1 MANRI
6 QYTIGFD
13 TDVSQAKKQ
22 IDSLVSQLQKISKI
36 SLQTAI
42 DDSSLKSASKAAQ
55 ELQKHLQTALD
66 VNTGKLNLNAFN
78 NSLRSANTNVSQLGA
93 ALLEA
98 GDGGKAAFM
107 SLANSIANAE
117 VPMRRMNA
125 TLKQWGTTLKNTAKW
140 EISSTIVHG
149 VEGALSSAV
158 GYVKSLNS
166 SLNDIRIVTGYSAD
180 DMTRFA
186 QQANK
191 AAKELSTTTKAY
203 ADASLIYFQQGDAA
217 ETVAKKAAITTKAAN
232 TAFSASA
239 EEMSEMLTAVWNS
252 YQVGEEELE
261 KYVDIMAALGAATAT
276 STEEIATA
284 MQKVA
289 ATANTVGV
297 SMQQMASIIATV
309 SSVTREAPESIGTSF
324 KTILARIGD
333 LKLGKTLED
342 GATLG
347 LVSGQLQQIGIDI
360 LDANGNLREMGD
372 VLDSLMSKWDG
383 LTEAQ
388 KAAVAQAVAG
398 KRQYTQLMALMEN
411 QDLYKKSMGIAAN
424 SSGELSKQASIFE
437 ESWRGAAN
445 RIQASLEKLY
455 SQLVDDKAMV
465 KMLDITEKFV
475 TTISGIIDGFGGLG
489 GVITSVGGL
498 LTQYFSADIA
508 SGMIKG
514 VSHIKQVFTDIR
526 SQQTAFIDNQASF
539 RQQVS
544 ELIQDNELLTEG
556 DQNQFNAIL
565 RISEAKTKL
574 LQSTKT
580 LTDEQKIAVE
590 GVIAAYQKQTAAIA
604 QVQQQ
609 TDKLKES
616 TQQQKADL
624 TKGLIA
630 DEVRATNKNYARKK
644 NVDRKK
650 LWDKAQYSIVG
661 DALNLDLDKQFS
673 VVDLSGVTKQIQT
686 VDDALKQAD
695 LDSEKLKKSLTFDL
709 VIDQA
714 EKLTSSLSATGAALK
729 QLEKI
734 GYLENG
740 QLNLFAF
747 GTATPENVAAN
758 LQAVYNEYLSIVDK
772 LGEKPKINLDITPTM
787 SPDELEKIWKQL
799 DWALNNVQER
809 VNPKVMAIKAALLN
823 IVPKELASDFDDLFK
838 KWEALGSAGFNAGDR
853 IKQAWDD
860 SGETMQNEI
869 DKLISRSQAKVES
882 FVKLGGALTS
892 LVSSISQ
899 IINITNTLKDPDV
912 SGWAKFGAVVNLVYT
927 AISGAASV
935 MEIVSLAQ
943 AAYNTLIKIG
953 TKNYTEY
960 AASIGLANAELV
972 IQNKQMAASA
982 LFRSGLGT
990 VAKGVLGV
998 VSKVSL
1004 IVAAVAAI
1012 AAAGYALYKYS
1023 TREQEWAK
1031 ATKERTEAINKE
1043 VEKNKQ
1049 NSKTLT
1055 SNMSQLSAIMNDT
1068 SLTYDE
1074 QINKI
1079 NEICAMYGVQ
1089 AAAVDGLGN
1098 AYIQLKNKMQQ
1109 VSQAEAQKNLDV
1121 AQKNVNEASENTN
1134 IHTTNL
1140 SGLAG
1145 GMDSLVVDALSVAL
1159 PSAAQKLATINWA
1172 DYGSMSQFAKQYTAT
1187 SDPFFEAL
1195 KSPTAY
1201 YQYLAAL
1208 TGIEN
1213 VSQIKSQED
1222 MISAWKEQG
1231 LGKSSAFVNA
1241 NNSNTAAASLLDK
1254 GLWQEYGVAYDG
1266 NYQGIRDA
1274 GKLTKSRYNTAEG
1287 EFYTDDDFQSAL
1299 ERFGFYFDER
1309 NASLNALPGK
1319 ADYGGLYTF
1328 LNGLSKFA
1336 AFAADADSYSA
1347 QIKEAL
1353 ELIDADDLARNI
1365 QTAANMQGQ
1374 LNLYNNRGFAV
1385 KSMTSSIASQQEV
1398 SDLLDNI
1405 TEGID
1410 SQYIE
1415 GVRQNTLETL
1425 QTYSGYKDA
1434 ANYLSAQYSLAND
1447 VVKNYIDSNSDVIIS
1462 PEDAEALRQKV
1473 IDVLP
1478 KDIDLNTLIR
1488 IHPTDIQIDYKDG
1501 QFSANFLGNKEYLQQ
1516 YGIYSGA
1523 KTNQQSLITNKELL
1537 TKDTFDAT
1545 DRATIDS
1552 LVKSGALGS
1561 NVTTDSFMKLSA
1573 ATRAALIEQMVNSFD
1588 AQADE
1593 MIPEL
1598 ISTLNKQQGKLQNK
1612 YDRAAAVFESTY
1624 GATFQQKLN
1633 EQTSIDAQ
1641 RQKIT
1646 KALEEYNS
1654 SGVSNQSN
1662 YDWSSLFDELGL
1674 TDKYTEEEK
1683 KGSLGKENIES
1694 EKGKLDS
1701 QWQSI
1706 QTIISTLKS
1715 YDQALIQIAGDID
1728 NLTNEQ
1734 ANGQQKKWAAEV
1746 ENATKRATRATEAL
1760 GKRGEL
1766 TAEEL
1771 ANLSEVYKNI
1781 KDVYNSSDAQ
1791 WNEFVYENARK
1802 AYDELYQHAEG
1813 DVNWQAEILQK
1824 KLQLQANYWEAT
1836 AAMRDKAYNDQLAQY
1851 EKDLAIHKDA
1861 SSAMQSGLASGQLT
1875 STQQQILQRG
1885 GYGNWQYGNSQAAMQ
1900 ARLSSYGAGLLN
1912 ESMAQIDINNLKRG
1926 IGAGG
1931 ITKIFSQIAGKS
1943 GALDS
1948 SEYRDTLQ
1956 NLTKSFTDAMSEG
1969 DATLEAFFQQLKD
1982 MGAGLD
1988 TATTNALKEISS
2000 KHQGEEMSVGEW
2012 LALYTDAL
2020 GEIDKS
2026 NSDIWANFEDS
2037 ATTAISNILKAE
2049 TDAAA
2054 EVFSI
2059 WEKTYK
2065 AMQDARTGLASGQSI
2080 AQSML
2085 GDTEG
2090 QAALVQQYLLT
2101 HPDASQVAIN
2111 SFLHSTNPKQLSNF
2125 LNVDQLSMSD
2135 YGATRGIAGAVITEE
2150 DIEKGRARAGAEA
2163 GDIVTSLEEYTQLT
2177 GARLDETVDL
2187 VKQSFDKDTKARE
2200 SYTQWLEQSGKNL
2213 KDFTDNTIA
2222 EYVRQREGLDTTQI
2236 QNTYSAER
2244 AAASVYVS
2252 NQQAEDITNRFDQI
2266 KTTFDT
2272 VYEQQSQISSDWQKI
2287 YEASLRP
2294 SEGSISELLGDEA
2307 AAIATRLGYSKAS
2320 DLDAISSDYA
2330 KAQINSATLLI
2341 NKASLAFDSSVE
2353 GLKSEYGENTVNSVL
2368 GQTLSD
2374 TTDEV
2379 HSNAASVEQQAESIN
2394 SGRTAIETYTSAL
2407 GVSESEL
2414 RSYTQELIDNGKMT
2428 EEDSEQQIKMAAAL
2442 MRQNKGF
2449 ITVQKSMDDYM
2460 KTLSK
2465 ATKGSNGYEAA
2476 LKDIRD
2482 AYGDVFNLSK
2492 EGMQRLSSDL
2502 LESAENAE
2510 LLKRAAQGDNEAFD
2524 ELQAIVA
2531 KDLVENIEVNVDD
2544 SELNSLMDEIANY
2557 DFGDIQIGTA
2567 LDDAPF
2573 YDQLNSMILYSQEA
2587 ANAMTEALSSMGV
2600 DAQIQEHKV
2609 WIPAIHDETVTRG
2622 TVPIIGP
2629 NGVIGYEGVEATVAQ
2644 QSQGHWETWYTLQG
2658 AKYNGRGVSNGG
2670 ARHPSSGKGGGG
2682 GGGGGGKKAK
2692 KLDKKD
2698 PEDEKERYHEVNKT
2712 LERLSNQYDEI
2723 DKKKARIY
2731 GKSYIDYIQQEIK
2744 LTEKQCDTYQRYI
2757 DEAKEYLA
2765 LDAERVASL
2774 GATFDDLGNI
2784 SNYDEVMDNIIGKYN
2799 EFIDKYNAMS
2809 ASKQEAAEEEK
2820 AEWDKW
2826 YEEKKK
2832 WIENYEGTIAT
2843 IYEQQNNLLEAQNKI
2858 SEKMLEGIQYKVE
2871 VHIDM
2876 TDAEKSFLD
2885 YLNDTY
2891 DELLEKQGQ
2900 VMNNLVEETELAVS
2914 NLSALG
2920 KEKEE
2925 LDAAFKSGKLN
2936 QADYVEGLQDL
2947 NDQIIDNL
2955 GNIQDLSK
2963 QIQELY
2969 GNALD
2974 KASDAFDKQTDKVKN
2989 ASDAMASYISILG
3002 LLGKG
3007 PDFKELTKFYEAQYE
3022 YNVQSLEMQK
3032 QYLDILRNEEQ
3043 YYLDRL
3049 NSAQGLTETERQQ
3062 YEALEQ
3068 TIADVNASILSNTE
3082 AALQQIA
3089 DAFNNEIEIIFKDLE
3104 ERVAGVGNSMQDLAD
3119 AYSYYQEQQE
3129 RYVTSAR
3136 ELYEVNKL
3144 NRQIEKTMSETS
3156 SKVYK
3161 NLLAALQERINKQS
3175 ELNELTEY
3183 DIEMNQLQ
3191 YELLLRKIALEE
3203 AQNAKSTVRL
3213 TRDSNG
3219 NYVYQYTADQDELSK
3234 KQQEY
3239 EDVLQKINDL
3249 SVERVR
3255 DLESR
3260 LLEIYQTTLSKIKEV
3275 AQDQTLTE
3283 QEKYDKIQTLM
3294 NQFKEQTNYIQEQYQ
3309 IASDNLITSN
3319 LAISKHYGEQLVE
3332 HSENAKNGLNQTIAA
3347 MIENTEQLQA
3357 SFEEAC
3363 SNKIPAA
3370 MDAMQAKIDA
3380 VKSAV
3385 QLNYDSMSGSVENY
3399 NKVTKDAQDQTS
3411 KTADTLSKELL
3422 PTLHNTTNAWDVY
3435 TNKLKTVI
3443 STYETMYQAIL
3454 KIIQAQTTMSNASA
3468 PSTVSPSIHGS
3479 GSFTA
3484 PGVTPGTGSGSSG
3497 GGGGGGSGGSGG
3509 GGYYGVGNIAN
3520 MTQYTTITYK
3530 TLVTA
3535 GESQGKAMGGSPIG
3549 PKKMV
3554 VGTTGT
3560 FNANPSTGYAKGGWK
3575 ISDSTKVSIQGNVI
3589 TALAPGFVTVTV
3601 CYWDRRGNSHGAAS
3615 SSNSINKNLLSR
3627 FATGG
3632 LADFTGPAWV
3642 DGSKS
3647 KPELVLNSKD
3657 TENVLTAVKSVRA
3670 LDSTTLG
3677 ILNKYVSNAS
3687 LAMSVGLGNISAG
3700 SVYGGSDT
3708 LQQNVHI
3715 TAEFPNATNSAE
3727 IQDAFDNIINRATQY
3742 ITTKR

>member
-6 QYTIGFD
+6 QYTIGFNA
-13 TDVSQAKKQ
+13 DVSQAKKQ
-22 IDSLVSQLQKISKI
+22 MDALVSQLQRISKI

-42 DDSSLKSASKAAQ
+42 DDSSIRSASQAAQ
-55 ELQKHLQTALD
+55 ELQKHLQSAFD
-66 VNTGKLNLNAFN
+66 VNTGKLNLNAFS
-78 NSLRSANTNVSQLGA
+78 NSLKSANTSVSQLGA

-98 GDGGKAAFM
+98 GDGGKNAFM
-107 SLANSIANAE
+107 SLATSIANAE
-117 VPMRRMNA
+117 VPMRRMNN
-125 TLKQWGTTLKNTAKW
+125 TLKQWATTLKNTAKW

-149 VEGALSSAV
+149 IEGALSGAV

-203 ADASLIYFQQGDAA
+203 TDASLIYFQQGDAA

-297 SMQQMASIIATV
+297 SMQQMSSIIATV

-342 GATLG
+342 GTTLG
-347 LVSGQLQQIGIDI
+347 LVSGQLQQIGINV
-360 LDANGNLREMGD
+360 LDATGNLRGMGE
-372 VLDSLMSKWDG
+372 VLDSLMMKWDD

-411 QDLYKKSMGIAAN
+411 QDLYKKSLGIAAN
-424 SSGELSKQASIFE
+424 SEGELSKQANIFE
-437 ESWRGAAN
+437 ESWRGASN
-445 RIQASLEKLY
+445 RVQASLEKLY

-465 KMLDITEKFV
+465 KMLDVAEKFV
-475 TTISGIIDGFGGLG
+475 TTLGGIIDGFGGLG
-489 GVITSVGGL
+489 GVITSVGSL
-498 LTQYFSADIA
+498 LTRYFSADIA

-514 VSHIKQVFTDIR
+514 VSNIKQVFTDIR
-526 SQQTAFIDNQASF
+526 SQQTAFIDNQAAF
-539 RQQVS
+539 RQQIS

-580 LTDEQKIAVE
+580 LTDEQRTAVE
-590 GVIAAYQKQTAAIA
+590 GVIAAYQNQTAAIA

-609 TDKLKES
+609 TDSLRKS
-616 TQQQKADL
+616 TQQQKEDL
-624 TKGLIA
+624 TRGLIA
-630 DEVRATNKNYARKK
+630 DEVRATNRNYARKK

-650 LWDKAQYSIVG
+650 LWDKAQQSIVG
-661 DALNLDLDKQFS
+661 DALNLDLDNQYSITDSKG
-673 VVDLSGVTKQIQT
+673 VVQQIRT
-686 VDDALKQAD
+686 IDDALKQAD
-695 LDSEKLKKSLTFDL
+695 LDSEKLKKSLTFDR

-714 EKLTSSLSATGAALK
+714 EKLTSSLSATGTALR

-740 QLNLFAF
+740 QLNLFAP
-747 GTATPENVAAN
+747 GTATPESVAAD
-758 LQAVYNEYLSIVDK
+758 LQVVYNEYLSIIDK
-772 LGEKPKINLDITPTM
+772 LGEKPKIQLDITPTM
-787 SPDELEKIWKQL
+787 SKDKLEEAWQQL
-799 DWALNNVQER
+799 NWALNNIEGR
-809 VNPKVMAIKAALLN
+809 INPKVAAIQTALLN
-823 IVPKELASDFDDLFK
+823 IVPDELRSDFENLFRQ
-838 KWEALGSAGFNAGDR
+838 WEALGSAGSNAGER
-853 IKQAWDD
+853 IKEAWDTA
-860 SGETMQNEI
+860 GETMQTEM

-892 LVSSISQ
+892 LVSSINQ
-899 IINITNTLKDPDV
+899 IINIANTLKDPDV
-912 SGWAKFGAVVNLVYT
+912 SGWEKFGAVINLIYST
-927 AISGAASV
+927 ISGLSSL
-935 MEIVSLAQ
+935 MEIMRLSQ
-943 AAYNTLIKIG
+943 AAYNALIKIG

-960 AASIGLANAELV
+960 AASIGLANTQLAAN
-972 IQNKQMAASA
+972 NKQMATSA

-998 VSKVSL
+998 VSKISL
-1004 IVAAVAAI
+1004 IVAAIAAV
-1012 AAAGYALYKYS
+1012 AAAGYALYKYA
-1023 TREQEWAK
+1023 TREQEWAN
-1031 ATKERTEAINKE
+1031 AAKERTEAINKE

-1049 NSKTLT
+1049 NSKTLA
-1055 SNMSQLSAIMNDT
+1055 SNMSQLSATMNDT
-1068 SLTYDE
+1068 SLAYDE

-1079 NEICAMYGVQ
+1079 NEICSMYGIQ
-1089 AAAVDGLGN
+1089 ASAVDGLGD
-1098 AYIQLKNKMQQ
+1098 AYAQLQAKMRQ
-1109 VSQAEAQKNLDV
+1109 VSQVEAKTNLEQ
-1121 AQKNVNEASENTN
+1121 AQKNVVASQNSSKIQVEN
-1134 IHTTNL
+1134 
-1140 SGLAG
+1140 LAG
-1145 GMDSLVVDALSVAL
+1145 QSDETGFDSTQIIRGSL
-1159 PSAAQKLATINWA
+1159 PSIYSNIDWS
-1172 DYGSMSQFAKQYTAT
+1172 DYEAVAKIVKQYGTKGNQALQDSIT
-1187 SDPFFEAL
+1187 SPEQ
-1195 KSPTAY
+1195 Y
-1201 YQYLAAL
+1201 YQYLAELAFLDSPQLVTNQAAL
-1208 TGIEN
+1208 A
-1213 VSQIKSQED
+1213 K
-1222 MISAWKEQG
+1222 AWQAE
-1231 LGKSSAFVNA
+1231 GKGNNNAFYKMNI
-1241 NNSNTAAASLLDK
+1241 SNTAAASLLNPD
-1254 GLWQEYGVAYDG
+1254 LWTQYGVKYNG
-1266 NYQGIRDA
+1266 NYQGIRDSRMLNA
-1274 GKLTKSRYNTAEG
+1274 FSYTTKEGQFYSSNEFQDILNRYG
-1287 EFYTDDDFQSAL
+1287 L
-1299 ERFGFYFDER
+1299 YFDKA
-1309 NASLNALPGK
+1309 NASINSLPGDT
-1319 ADYGGLYTF
+1319 ADYGGLMHLLSSMPQFTQF
-1328 LNGLSKFA
+1328 LSDTTSFSSQLNA
-1336 AFAADADSYSA
+1336 ALKDINADAIARNLQTAADAQA
-1347 QIKEAL
+1347 
-1353 ELIDADDLARNI
+1353 
-1365 QTAANMQGQ
+1365 Q
-1374 LNLYNNRGFAV
+1374 LNLYANQNFAT
-1385 KSMTSSIASQQEV
+1385 KSMTSSIASTQEV
-1398 SDLLDNI
+1398 NDLLKDITSNI
-1405 TEGID
+1405 DEQYREGARE
-1410 SQYIE
+1410 SA
-1415 GVRQNTLETL
+1415 LEIL
-1425 QTYSGYKDA
+1425 KTYKGYQDA
-1434 ANYLSAQYSLAND
+1434 ANYVSSEYSLAD
-1447 VVKNYIDSNSDVIIS
+1447 DITKNYINNTPNMVIT
-1462 PEDAEALRQKV
+1462 PEEAEELREKV
-1473 IDVLP
+1473 IAVLP

-1488 IHPTDIQIDYKDG
+1488 IHPTDVQIDYKDG
-1501 QFSANFLGNKEYLQQ
+1501 QFSAEFLGNQAYLKR
-1516 YGIYSGA
+1516 YNTFSIA
-1523 KTNQQSLITNKELL
+1523 KTNKSSLADNTELL
-1537 TKDTFDAT
+1537 TKDTFDIS
-1545 DRATIDS
+1545 DRATIES
-1552 LVKSGALGS
+1552 LVASGALGKDMTAD
-1561 NVTTDSFMKLSA
+1561 NFMKLSA
-1573 ATRAALIEQMVNSFD
+1573 ATRTALIEQLANSFD
-1588 AQADE
+1588 TQADA
-1593 MIPEL
+1593 MIPQLLTILNYHQKEL
-1598 ISTLNKQQGKLQNK
+1598 QAKFDTEASDFAEKNK
-1612 YDRAAAVFESTY
+1612 T
-1624 GATFQQKLN
+1624 TFSEELDK
-1633 EQTSIDAQ
+1633 QTKIDIQ
-1641 RQKIT
+1641 RQQIT
-1646 KALEEYNS
+1646 KAFEDYNS
-1654 SGVSNQSN
+1654 GSVSDQSN
-1662 YDWSSLFDELGL
+1662 YAWSSLFDELGL
-1674 TDKYTEEEK
+1674 KGYTEEDQQ
-1683 KGSLGKENIES
+1683 GA
-1694 EKGKLDS
+1694 KGKRILDSYKSSLDS

-1706 QTIISTLKS
+1706 EDNIHTLKT
-1715 YDQALIQIAGDID
+1715 YDQAIIQTVSDIN

-1734 ANGQQKKWAAEV
+1734 ANTQYKAWANNM

-1771 ANLSEVYKNI
+1771 ANLSEVFGNI
-1781 KDVYNSSDAQ
+1781 QDIYNSSDSQ
-1791 WNEFVYENARK
+1791 WNDFIYEKATK
-1802 AYDELYQHAEG
+1802 AYDKMYELANG
-1813 DVNWQAEILQK
+1813 DVNWQAEILQE

-1851 EKDLAIHKDA
+1851 EKDLAIQKDA
-1861 SSAMQSGLASGQLT
+1861 SSAMQSGLVSGQLT
-1875 STQQQILQRG
+1875 SAQQQMLQRG

-1900 ARLSSYGAGLLN
+1900 ARLSTYGAGLLN

-1926 IGAGG
+1926 VNANS
-1931 ITKIFSQIAGKS
+1931 ITKIFSQIVGESGTLKS
-1943 GALDS
+1943 PEYKNAL
-1948 SEYRDTLQ
+1948 EK
-1956 NLTKSFTDAMSEG
+1956 LTKSFTNAMSEG
-1969 DATLEAFFQQLKD
+1969 DATLTAFFQQLED

-1988 TATTNALKEISS
+1988 TATTNTLKEISE
-2000 KHQGEEMSVGEW
+2000 KHQGEEMSVSEW
-2012 LALYTDAL
+2012 LALYTEAL
-2020 GEIDKS
+2020 DEIDKS
-2026 NSDIWANFEDS
+2026 NADIWANFEDS
-2037 ATTAISNILKAE
+2037 AAAAISSILKAE

-2101 HPDASQVAIN
+2101 HPDASQAEIN
-2111 SFLHSTNPKQLSNF
+2111 TMLHSTNPKQVSPY
-2125 LNVDQLSMSD
+2125 LNVGQLSMSQ

-2150 DIEKGRARAGAEA
+2150 DIKKGRARAGAEV
-2163 GDIVTSLEEYTQLT
+2163 GDIVESLSDYTKLT
-2177 GARLDETVDL
+2177 EARLDDKIDL
-2187 VKQSFDKDTKARE
+2187 VKQAFEEDTEARE
-2200 SYTQWLEQSGKNL
+2200 SYTKWLKDSNKNL
-2213 KDFTDNTIA
+2213 KDFTDSTIA
-2222 EYVRQREGLDTTQI
+2222 EYVRQQEGLDATKI
-2236 QNTYSAER
+2236 QDTYSAER

-2252 NQQAEDITNRFDQI
+2252 NQEAEDITNRFDQI
-2266 KTTFDT
+2266 KTSFDT
-2272 VYEQQSQISSDWQKI
+2272 VYEQQSQVQSDWQKV

-2294 SEGSISELLGDEA
+2294 DQGSISENLGDEA
-2307 AAIATRLGYSKAS
+2307 AAIATRLGYKKAS

-2330 KAQINSATLLI
+2330 RAQINDATLLI
-2341 NKASLAFDSSVE
+2341 NEASLAFDSDVA
-2353 GLKSEYGENTVNSVL
+2353 GLKDEYGEYAVDSVL

-2374 TTDEV
+2374 TTKEV
-2379 HSNAASVEQQAESIN
+2379 HSNTASVEQQAEAVN
-2394 SGRTAIETYTSAL
+2394 SGKTAIETYTSAL

-2414 RSYTQELIDNGKMT
+2414 RSYTQELIDSGKMS
-2428 EEDSEQQIKMAAAL
+2428 EKDAEQQIKMAAAL

-2449 ITVQKSMDDYM
+2449 ITVQKSMSDYM

-2492 EGMQRLSSDL
+2492 SGMQRLSSDL

-2510 LLKRAAQGDNEAFD
+2510 LLKKAAQGDNEAFD
-2524 ELQAIVA
+2524 ELQAIIA
-2531 KDLVENIEVNVDD
+2531 KDLVQNIEVNVDD

-2573 YDQLNSMILYSQEA
+2573 YDQLNSMVLYSQDA
-2587 ANAMTEALSSMGV
+2587 ANAMTDALSSMGV
-2600 DAQIQEHKV
+2600 DAEIKEHRV
-2609 WIPAIHDETVTRG
+2609 WVPAQSDITRFSG
-2622 TVPIIGP
+2622 LAPIIGP
-2629 NGVIGYEGVEATVAQ
+2629 NGIQGFEGVESMVTQ

-2670 ARHPSSGKGGGG
+2670 ARSPSSGKGGG

-2723 DKKKARIY
+2723 DKKKSRIY
-2731 GKSYIDYIQQEIK
+2731 GKSYIDYIQEEIK

-2757 DEAKEYLA
+2757 DEAKEYLS

-2774 GATFDDLGNI
+2774 GATFDELGNI
-2784 SNYDEVMDNIIGKYN
+2784 SNYDEVMDNIINKYN

-2809 ASKQEAAEEEK
+2809 ASKQEAAEDEK

-2832 WIENYEGTIAT
+2832 WIENYEDTVAT
-2843 IYEQQNNLLEAQNKI
+2843 IYDQQNNLLEAQNKI
-2858 SEKMLEGIQYKVE
+2858 SEKMLEGIQYKIE

-2876 TDAEKSFLD
+2876 TDAEKDFLD

-2914 NLSALG
+2914 NLDALG
-2920 KEKEE
+2920 KAKEE
-2925 LDAAFKSGKLN
+2925 LDAAFESGKLN

-2947 NDQIIDNL
+2947 NDQILDNL
-2955 GNIQDLSK
+2955 SNIQDLSK
-2963 QIQELY
+2963 QIEELY
-2969 GNALD
+2969 GNTLD
-2974 KASDAFDKQTDKVKN
+2974 QASDAFDKQTEKVKN
-2989 ASDAMASYISILG
+2989 ASDAMSSYISILG

-3007 PDFKELTKFYEAQYE
+3007 PNFKELTKFYEAQYE

-3032 QYLDILRNEEQ
+3032 EYLDILRNEEQ

-3068 TIADVNASILSNTE
+3068 TIAEVNADILSNTE
-3082 AALQQIA
+3082 AALKQIA
-3089 DAFNNEIEIIFKDLE
+3089 EAFNNEIESIFEDLE

-3183 DIEMNQLQ
+3183 DIKMNQLQ
-3191 YELLLRKIALEE
+3191 YELLLKKIALEE

-3219 NYVYQYTADQDELSK
+3219 NYVYQYTADQEELSK

-3249 SVERVR
+3249 AVNRVR
-3255 DLESR
+3255 DLESQ
-3260 LLEIYQTTLSKIKEV
+3260 LLEIYQTTLSKIKEI

-3332 HSENAKNGLNQTIAA
+3332 HSENAKNGLNQTIAT

-3357 SFEEAC
+3357 SFEEVC

-3385 QLNYDSMSGSVENY
+3385 ELNYNTMSDSIKNY
-3399 NKVTKDAQDQTS
+3399 NEVTKDAQDQTG

-3422 PTLHNTTNAWDVY
+3422 PTLHSATNAWDVY
-3435 TNKLKTVI
+3435 TDKLKTVI
-3443 STYETMYQAIL
+3443 NTYESMYQAIL
-3454 KIIQAQTTMSNASA
+3454 KIIQAQATMSSASA
-3468 PSTVSPSIHGS
+3468 PSTVSPSVSGS

-3484 PGVTPGTGSGSSG
+3484 PGVAPGTGSGSSG
-3497 GGGGGGSGGSGG
+3497 GGGGGSGGSGG
-3509 GGYYGVGNIAN
+3509 GGGGYYGIGNTVNTI
-3520 MTQYTTITYK
+3520 QHTTITYK

-3535 GESQGKAMGGSPIG
+3535 GEAQGKAMGGSPIG
-3549 PKKMV
+3549 PRKMI

-3560 FNANPSTGYAKGGWK
+3560 FNANPNAGFAKGGWK
-3575 ISDSTKVSIQGNVI
+3575 ISDPTKVSISGTVI
-3589 TALAPGFVTVTV
+3589 TALAPGSVIITV
-3601 CYWDRRGNSHGAAS
+3601 CYWDRRNTLVKGNQTTGGGGINRLERYAA
-3615 SSNSINKNLLSR
+3615 
-3627 FATGG
+3627 GG
-3632 LADFTGPAWV
+3632 LADFTGPAWL

-3657 TENVLTAVKSVRA
+3657 TENLLTAVKGVRA

-3677 ILNKYVSNAS
+3677 ILNKYISNAS

-3715 TAEFPNATNSAE
+3715 VAEFPNATNSAE

>member
-6 QYTIGFD
+6 QYTIGFNA
-13 TDVSQAKKQ
+13 DVSQAKKQ
-22 IDSLVSQLQKISKI
+22 MDALVSQLQRISKI

-42 DDSSLKSASKAAQ
+42 DDSSIRSASQAAQ
-55 ELQKHLQTALD
+55 ELQKHLQSAFD
-66 VNTGKLNLNAFN
+66 VNTGKLNLNAFS
-78 NSLRSANTNVSQLGA
+78 NSLKSANTSVSQLGA

-98 GDGGKAAFM
+98 GDGGKNAFM
-107 SLANSIANAE
+107 SLATSIANAE
-117 VPMRRMNA
+117 VPMRRMNN
-125 TLKQWGTTLKNTAKW
+125 TLKQWATTLKNTAKW

-149 VEGALSSAV
+149 IEGALSGAV
-158 GYVKSLNS
+158 GYVRSLNS

-203 ADASLIYFQQGDAA
+203 TDASLIYFQQGDAA

-297 SMQQMASIIATV
+297 SMQQMSSIIATV

-342 GATLG
+342 GTTLG
-347 LVSGQLQQIGIDI
+347 LVSGQLQQIGINV
-360 LDANGNLREMGD
+360 LDATGNLRGMGE
-372 VLDSLMSKWDG
+372 VLDSLMMKWDD

-411 QDLYKKSMGIAAN
+411 QDLYKKSLGIAAN
-424 SSGELSKQASIFE
+424 SEGELSKQANIFE
-437 ESWRGAAN
+437 ESWRGASN
-445 RIQASLEKLY
+445 RVQASLEKLY

-465 KMLDITEKFV
+465 KMLDVAEKFV
-475 TTISGIIDGFGGLG
+475 TTLGGIVDGFGGLG
-489 GVITSVGGL
+489 GIITSVGSL
-498 LTQYFSADIA
+498 LTRYFSADIA

-514 VSHIKQVFTDIR
+514 VSNIKQVFADIR
-526 SQQTAFIDNQASF
+526 SQQTAFIDNQAAF

-544 ELIQDNELLTEG
+544 ELIQDNELLTDG

-580 LTDEQKIAVE
+580 LTDEQRTAVE
-590 GVIAAYQKQTAAIA
+590 GVIAAYQNQTAAIA

-609 TDKLKES
+609 TDSLRKS
-616 TQQQKADL
+616 TQQQKEDL
-624 TKGLIA
+624 TRGLIA
-630 DEVRATNKNYARKK
+630 DEVRATNRNYARKK

-650 LWDKAQYSIVG
+650 LWDKAQQSIVG
-661 DALNLDLDKQFS
+661 DALNLDLDNQYS
-673 VVDLSGVTKQIQT
+673 VTNSKGVVQQIRT
-686 VDDALKQAD
+686 IDDALKQAD
-695 LDSEKLKKSLTFDL
+695 LDSEKLKKSLTFDR

-714 EKLTSSLSATGAALK
+714 EKLTSSLSATGTALR

-740 QLNLFAF
+740 QLNLFAP
-747 GTATPENVAAN
+747 GTATPESVAAD
-758 LQAVYNEYLSIVDK
+758 LQAVYNEYLSIIDK
-772 LGEKPKINLDITPTM
+772 LGEKPKIQLDITPTM
-787 SPDELEKIWKQL
+787 SKDKLEEAWQQL
-799 DWALNNVQER
+799 DWALNNIEGR
-809 VNPKVMAIKAALLN
+809 INPKVAAIQAALLN
-823 IVPKELASDFDDLFK
+823 IVPDELRSDFENLFRQ
-838 KWEALGSAGFNAGDR
+838 WEALGSAGFNAGER
-853 IKQAWDD
+853 IKEAWNTA
-860 SGETMQNEI
+860 GETMQTEM

-892 LVSSISQ
+892 LVSSINQ
-899 IINITNTLKDPDV
+899 IINIANTLNDPDV
-912 SGWAKFGAVVNLVYT
+912 SGWEKFGAVINLIYST
-927 AISGAASV
+927 ISGLSSL
-935 MEIVSLAQ
+935 MEIMKLSQ
-943 AAYNTLIKIG
+943 AAYNALIKIG

-960 AASIGLANAELV
+960 AASIGLANTQLEAN
-972 IQNKQMAASA
+972 IKQMATST

-998 VSKVSL
+998 VSKISL
-1004 IVAAVAAI
+1004 IIAAVAAI
-1012 AAAGYALYKYS
+1012 AAAGYALYKYA

-1049 NSKTLT
+1049 NSKTLA

-1068 SLTYDE
+1068 SLSYDE
-1074 QINKI
+1074 QIAKI
-1079 NEICAMYGVQ
+1079 NEICAMYGIQ
-1089 AAAVDGLGN
+1089 ASAVDGLGN
-1098 AYIQLKNKMQQ
+1098 AYVQLKNKMQQ
-1109 VSQAEAQKNLDV
+1109 VSQAEAQKNLDT
-1121 AQKNVNEASENTN
+1121 AQENVNKASENTG

-1159 PSAAQKLATINWA
+1159 PSAGKKLATINWA
-1172 DYGSMSQFAKQYTAT
+1172 DYGTMSQFAKQYTAT

-1213 VSQIKSQED
+1213 ASQITNQED
-1222 MISAWKEQG
+1222 MIRAWKEQG
-1231 LGKSSAFVNA
+1231 LGKGSAFVNA
-1241 NNSNTAAASLLDK
+1241 NNSNTAAASLLDRN
-1254 GLWQEYGVAYDG
+1254 LWNSYGKYDG
-1266 NYQGIRDA
+1266 NYQGIRDS
-1274 GKLTKSRYNTAEG
+1274 GKLNASSYNTLEG
-1287 EFYTDDDFQSAL
+1287 KFYTDEHFQSAL

-1319 ADYGGLYTF
+1319 ANYGGLYSF
-1328 LNGLSKFA
+1328 LNGLSEFA

-1374 LNLYNNRGFAV
+1374 LNLYNNQGFAV
-1385 KSMTSSIASQQEV
+1385 KSMTSSIASKQEV
-1398 SDLLDNI
+1398 SDLLDEI

-1415 GVRQNTLETL
+1415 EVRQNTLETL

-1434 ANYLSAQYSLAND
+1434 ATYLSTQYSLADD
-1447 VVKNYIDSNSDVIIS
+1447 VVKSYIDNNPNIIVS
-1462 PEDAEALRQKV
+1462 PEDVEELRQKV
-1473 IDVLP
+1473 IDALS

-1488 IHPTDIQIDYKDG
+1488 IHPTDIQIVYKDG
-1501 QFSANFLGNKEYLQQ
+1501 QFSAEFLGSEEYLQQ
-1516 YGIYSGA
+1516 YNTYSTA
-1523 KTNQQSLITNKELL
+1523 KTNKQSLIDNKELL
-1537 TKDTFDAT
+1537 TKDTLDIS
-1545 DRATIDS
+1545 DKATIDS

-1561 NVTTDSFMKLSA
+1561 NATTDNFMKLSA
-1573 ATRAALIEQMVNSFD
+1573 ATRSALIEQLVNSFD

-1593 MIPEL
+1593 MIPDL
-1598 ISTLNKQQGKLQNK
+1598 IAALEDQ
-1612 YDRAAAVFESTY
+1612 YDNLSEQYATEAGTFQSTY
-1624 GATFQQKLN
+1624 GTTFKNKLN
-1633 EQTSIDAQ
+1633 EQTLINTQ

-1646 KALEEYNS
+1646 QALEEYNN
-1654 SGVSNQSN
+1654 SGVSNQSDYN
-1662 YDWSSLFDELGL
+1662 WSSLFDELGL
-1674 TDKYTEEEK
+1674 EDYTEEQK
-1683 KGSLGKENIES
+1683 KGAAGKEIIES

-1706 QTIISTLKS
+1706 QTIIGTLKS
-1715 YDQALIQIAGDID
+1715 YDQAIIQILGDID

-1734 ANGQQKKWAAEV
+1734 ANEKQKKWAENM

-1766 TAEEL
+1766 TVEEL
-1771 ANLSEVYKNI
+1771 ANLSEVYGDI
-1781 KDVYNSSDAQ
+1781 KEVYNSSDSQ
-1791 WNEFVYENARK
+1791 WNDFIYENATK
-1802 AYDELYQHAEG
+1802 AYDEMYQLARG
-1813 DVNWQAEILQK
+1813 DVNYQAEILQE

-1851 EKDLAIHKDA
+1851 EKDLAIQKDA

-1875 STQQQILQRG
+1875 SSQQQMLQRG

-1900 ARLSSYGAGLLN
+1900 ARLSTYGAGLLN

-1926 IGAGG
+1926 IGADG
-1931 ITKIFSQIAGKS
+1931 ITKVFGQIINSYGQDYGKV
-1943 GALDS
+1943 AH
-1948 SEYRDTLQ
+1948 
-1956 NLTKSFTDAMSEG
+1956 NLTKDFMDAMSKG
-1969 DATLEAFFQQLKD
+1969 DTTLEAFFQQLED

-1988 TATTNALKEISS
+1988 TATTNTLKEISE
-2000 KHQGEEMSVGEW
+2000 KHHGEKMSVSEW
-2012 LALYTDAL
+2012 LALYTEAL
-2020 GEIDKS
+2020 DEIDKS
-2026 NSDIWANFEDS
+2026 NADIWANFEDS
-2037 ATTAISNILKAE
+2037 AAAAISSILKAE

-2090 QAALVQQYLLT
+2090 QTALVQQYLLT

-2111 SFLHSTNPKQLSNF
+2111 SFLHSTNPNQLSNF
-2125 LNVDQLSMSD
+2125 LNVGQLSMSQ

-2150 DIEKGRARAGAEA
+2150 DIAKGRARAGAEA
-2163 GDIVTSLEEYTQLT
+2163 GDIVQSFDEYTQLT
-2177 GARLDETVDL
+2177 EARLDETLDV
-2187 VKQSFDKDTKARE
+2187 VKKSLEEDTKARD
-2200 SYTQWLEQSGKNL
+2200 SYTEWLKDSNKNL
-2213 KDFTDNTIA
+2213 EDFTDSTIA
-2222 EYVRQREGLDTTQI
+2222 EYVRQQEGLDATKI
-2236 QNTYSAER
+2236 QDTYSAER

-2252 NQQAEDITNRFDQI
+2252 NQQAEDITSRFDQI
-2266 KTTFDT
+2266 KTSFDT
-2272 VYEQQSQISSDWQKI
+2272 VYEQQSSIQSDWQKV

-2294 SEGSISELLGDEA
+2294 DQGSISENLGDEA
-2307 AAIATRLGYSKAS
+2307 AAIATRLGYKKAS

-2330 KAQINSATLLI
+2330 RAQINDATLLI
-2341 NKASLAFDSSVE
+2341 HEASLAFDSDVA
-2353 GLKSEYGENTVNSVL
+2353 GLKDEYGEYDVNSVL

-2374 TTDEV
+2374 TTKEV
-2379 HSNAASVEQQAESIN
+2379 HSNTASVEQQAEAVN
-2394 SGRTAIETYTSAL
+2394 SGKTAIETYTSAL

-2414 RSYTQELIDNGKMT
+2414 RSYTQELIDSGKMS
-2428 EEDSEQQIKMAAAL
+2428 EKDAEQQIKMAAAL

-2449 ITVQKSMDDYM
+2449 ITVQKSMSDYM

-2465 ATKGSNGYEAA
+2465 ATKGSNGYEVA

-2492 EGMQRLSSDL
+2492 SGMQRLSSDL

-2531 KDLVENIEVNVDD
+2531 KDLVQNISVNVDD
-2544 SELNSLMDEIANY
+2544 AELNSLMDEIANY

-2573 YDQLNSMILYSQEA
+2573 YDQLNSMVLYSQDA
-2587 ANAMTEALSSMGV
+2587 ANAMTDALSSMGV
-2600 DAQIQEHKV
+2600 DAEIKEHKV
-2609 WIPAIHDETVTRG
+2609 WVPAVHDEVISRG
-2622 TVPIIGP
+2622 RTPIIGP
-2629 NGVIGYEGVEATVAQ
+2629 NGVLGYENVEGVVTQ

-2670 ARHPSSGKGGGG
+2670 ARSPSSGKGGG

-2723 DKKKARIY
+2723 DKKKSRIY
-2731 GKSYIDYIQQEIK
+2731 GKSYIDYIQEEIK

-2757 DEAKEYLA
+2757 DEAKEYLS

-2774 GATFDDLGNI
+2774 GATFDELGNI
-2784 SNYDEVMDNIIGKYN
+2784 SNYDEVMDNIINKYN

-2809 ASKQEAAEEEK
+2809 ASKQEAAEDEK

-2832 WIENYEGTIAT
+2832 WIENYEDTVAT
-2843 IYEQQNNLLEAQNKI
+2843 IYDQQNNLLEAQNKI
-2858 SEKMLEGIQYKVE
+2858 SEKMLEGIQYKIE

-2876 TDAEKSFLD
+2876 TDAEKDFLD

-2914 NLSALG
+2914 NLNALG
-2920 KEKEE
+2920 KAKEE
-2925 LDAAFKSGKLN
+2925 LDAAFESGKLN

-2947 NDQIIDNL
+2947 NDQILDNL
-2955 GNIQDLSK
+2955 SNIQDLSK
-2963 QIQELY
+2963 QIEELY
-2969 GNALD
+2969 GNALGQ
-2974 KASDAFDKQTDKVKN
+2974 ASDAFDKQTDKVKN
-2989 ASDAMASYISILG
+2989 ASDAMSSYISILG

-3007 PDFKELTKFYEAQYE
+3007 PNFKELTKFYEAQYE

-3062 YEALEQ
+3062 YEILEQ
-3068 TIADVNASILSNTE
+3068 TIAEVNADILSNTE
-3082 AALQQIA
+3082 AALKQIA
-3089 DAFNNEIEIIFKDLE
+3089 EAFNNEIESIFEDLE

-3219 NYVYQYTADQDELSK
+3219 NYVYQYTADQEELSK

-3249 SVERVR
+3249 AVNRVR
-3255 DLESR
+3255 DLESQ
-3260 LLEIYQTTLSKIKEV
+3260 LLEIYQTTLSKIKEI

-3357 SFEEAC
+3357 SFEEVC

-3385 QLNYDSMSGSVENY
+3385 ELNYNTMSDSIKNY
-3399 NKVTKDAQDQTS
+3399 NEVTKDAQDQTG

-3422 PTLHNTTNAWDVY
+3422 PTLHSVTNAWDVY
-3435 TNKLKTVI
+3435 TDKLKTVI
-3443 STYETMYQAIL
+3443 NTYESMYQAIL
-3454 KIIQAQTTMSNASA
+3454 KIIQAQATMSSASA
-3468 PSTVSPSIHGS
+3468 PSTVSPSVSGS

-3484 PGVTPGTGSGSSG
+3484 SGVAPGTGSGSSG
-3497 GGGGGGSGGSGG
+3497 GGGGGSGGSGG
-3509 GGYYGVGNIAN
+3509 GGGGYYGIGNTIN
-3520 MTQYTTITYK
+3520 TIQHTTITYK

-3535 GESQGKAMGGSPIG
+3535 GNAQGKEMGGSPIG
-3549 PKKMV
+3549 PRKMV

-3560 FNANPSTGYAKGGWK
+3560 FNANPNAGFAKGGWK
-3575 ISDSTKVSIQGNVI
+3575 ISDPTKVSISGTVI
-3589 TALAPGFVTVTV
+3589 TALAPGHVIITV
-3601 CYWDRRGNSHGAAS
+3601 CYWDRRNTLGNQTTGGGG
-3615 SSNSINKNLLSR
+3615 INRLER
-3627 FATGG
+3627 YATGG
-3632 LADFTGPAWV
+3632 LADFTGPAWL

-3657 TENVLTAVKSVRA
+3657 TENLLTAVKGVRA

-3677 ILNKYVSNAS
+3677 ILNKYISNAS

-3715 TAEFPNATNSAE
+3715 VAEFPNATNSAE

>member
-78 NSLRSANTNVSQLGA
+78 NSLRSANTNVNQLGA

-203 ADASLIYFQQGDAA
+203 ADASLIYFQQGDTA

-445 RIQASLEKLY
+445 RVQASLEKLY
-455 SQLVDDKAMV
+455 SQLVNDKAMT
-465 KMLDITEKFV
+465 KMLDIAEKFV
-475 TTISGIIDGFGGLG
+475 TTLGGIIDGFGGLG
-489 GVITSVGGL
+489 GVITSVGSL
-498 LTQYFSADIA
+498 LTRYFSADIA

-514 VSHIKQVFTDIR
+514 VSNIKQVFTDIR
-526 SQQTAFIDNQASF
+526 SQQTAFIDNQAAF

-580 LTDEQKIAVE
+580 LTDEQRTAVE
-590 GVIAAYQKQTAAIA
+590 GVIAAYQKQTATIA

-609 TDKLKES
+609 TDSLRKS
-616 TQQQKADL
+616 TQQQKEDL

-630 DEVRATNKNYARKK
+630 DEVRATNKNYNRKK
-644 NVDRKK
+644 NADRKK
-650 LWDKAQYSIVG
+650 LWDKAQYSIVT
-661 DALNLDLDKQFS
+661 DALNLDLDKKFS
-673 VVDLSGVTKQIQT
+673 ATDSKGAVQQIQT
-686 VDDALKQAD
+686 VNDALKQAD
-695 LDSEKLKKSLTFDL
+695 LDAQKLKKSLTFDL

-714 EKLTSSLSATGAALK
+714 EKLTSSLAATGTALK

-740 QLNLFAF
+740 QLNLFTF
-747 GTATPENVAAN
+747 GTATPESVAAN

-772 LGEKPKINLDITPTM
+772 LGEKPKITLDIAPTM
-787 SPDELEKIWKQL
+787 SKDELEQVWQQL
-799 DWALNNVQER
+799 NWALNNIEGQI
-809 VNPKVMAIKAALLN
+809 NPKVTAIKAALLN
-823 IVPKELASDFDDLFK
+823 IVPKELASDFENLFRQ
-838 KWEALGSAGFNAGDR
+838 WEALGSAGFNAGER
-853 IKQAWDD
+853 IKEAWDTA
-860 SGETMQNEI
+860 GETMQTEM

-892 LVSSISQ
+892 LVSSINQ
-899 IINITNTLKDPDV
+899 IINIANTLKDPDV
-912 SGWAKFGAVVNLVYT
+912 SGWEKFGAVINLIYST
-927 AISGAASV
+927 ISGLSSL
-935 MEIVSLAQ
+935 MEIMRLSQ
-943 AAYNTLIKIG
+943 AAYNALIKIG

-960 AASIGLANAELV
+960 AASIGLANTQLAAN
-972 IQNKQMAASA
+972 NKQMAASA

-1004 IVAAVAAI
+1004 IVAAVAAV
-1012 AAAGYALYKYS
+1012 AAAGYALYRYA

-1049 NSKTLT
+1049 NSKTLA

-1068 SLTYDE
+1068 SLSYDE
-1074 QINKI
+1074 QIAKI
-1079 NEICAMYGVQ
+1079 NEICAMYGIQ
-1089 AAAVDGLGN
+1089 ASAVDGLGN
-1098 AYIQLKNKMQQ
+1098 AYVQLKNKMQQ
-1109 VSQAEAQKNLDV
+1109 VSQAEAQKNLNT
-1121 AQKNVNEASENTN
+1121 AQENVNKASENTG

-1145 GMDSLVVDALSVAL
+1145 GMDSLVVDALSIAL
-1159 PSAAQKLATINWA
+1159 PSAGKKLATIDWA
-1172 DYGSMSQFAKQYTAT
+1172 DYSTMSQFAKQYTAT

-1213 VSQIKSQED
+1213 ASQITNQED
-1222 MISAWKEQG
+1222 MIRAWKEQG
-1231 LGKSSAFVNA
+1231 LGKGSAFVNA
-1241 NNSNTAAASLLDK
+1241 NNSNTAAASLLDRN
-1254 GLWQEYGVAYDG
+1254 LWNSYGKYDG
-1266 NYQGIRDA
+1266 NYQGIRDS
-1274 GKLTKSRYNTAEG
+1274 GKLNTSSYNTLEG
-1287 EFYTDDDFQSAL
+1287 KFYTDERFQSAL

-1319 ADYGGLYTF
+1319 ADYGGLYSF
-1328 LNGLSKFA
+1328 LNGLSEFA

-1374 LNLYNNRGFAV
+1374 LNLYNNQGFAV
-1385 KSMTSSIASQQEV
+1385 KSMTSSIASKQEV
-1398 SDLLDNI
+1398 SDLLDE
-1405 TEGID
+1405 TTKDID

-1415 GVRQNTLETL
+1415 EVRQNTLETL

-1434 ANYLSAQYSLAND
+1434 ASYLSTQYSLAND
-1447 VVKNYIDSNSDVIIS
+1447 VVKNYIDNNPDIIVS
-1462 PEDAEALRQKV
+1462 PEDAEELRQKV
-1473 IDVLP
+1473 IDALP

-1488 IHPTDIQIDYKDG
+1488 IHPTDIQIEYKNG
-1501 QFSANFLGNKEYLQQ
+1501 QFGAKFLGSEEYLQQ
-1516 YGIYSGA
+1516 YNTYSTA
-1523 KTNQQSLITNKELL
+1523 KTNKQSLIDNKELL
-1537 TKDTFDAT
+1537 TKDTLDIS
-1545 DRATIDS
+1545 DKATIDS

-1561 NVTTDSFMKLSA
+1561 NATTDSFMKLSA
-1573 ATRAALIEQMVNSFD
+1573 ATRSALIEQLVNSFD

-1593 MIPEL
+1593 MIPDL
-1598 ISTLNKQQGKLQNK
+1598 IAALEDQ
-1612 YDRAAAVFESTY
+1612 YDNLSEQYATETGTFQSTY
-1624 GATFQQKLN
+1624 GTTFKNKLN
-1633 EQTSIDAQ
+1633 EQTLINTQ

-1646 KALEEYNS
+1646 QALEEYNN
-1654 SGVSNQSN
+1654 SGVSDQSN
-1662 YDWSSLFDELGL
+1662 YNWSSLFDELGL
-1674 TDKYTEEEK
+1674 EDYTEEQK
-1683 KGSLGKENIES
+1683 KGAAGKEIIES

-1706 QTIISTLKS
+1706 QTIIGTLKS
-1715 YDQALIQIAGDID
+1715 YDQAIIQILGDID

-1734 ANGQQKKWAAEV
+1734 ANEKQKKWAESM

-1766 TAEEL
+1766 TVEEL
-1771 ANLSEVYKNI
+1771 ANLSEVYGDI
-1781 KDVYNSSDAQ
+1781 KEIYNSSDSQ
-1791 WNEFVYENARK
+1791 WNDFIYENATK
-1802 AYDELYQHAEG
+1802 AYDEMYQLARG
-1813 DVNWQAEILQK
+1813 DVNQQAEILQE

-1851 EKDLAIHKDA
+1851 EKDLAIQKDA

-1875 STQQQILQRG
+1875 SAQQQMLQRG

-1900 ARLSSYGAGLLN
+1900 ARLSTYGAGLLN

-1931 ITKIFSQIAGKS
+1931 ITKIFEQLA
-1943 GALDS
+1943 DS
-1948 SEYRDTLQ
+1948 SSGIIGKLNYKDNLDK
-1956 NLTKSFTDAMSEG
+1956 LTKSFTDAMSKG
-1969 DATLEAFFQQLKD
+1969 DTTLEAFFQQLED

-1988 TATTNALKEISS
+1988 TATTNALKEISE
-2000 KHQGEEMSVGEW
+2000 KHHGEEMSVDEW
-2012 LALYTDAL
+2012 LTLYTDAL
-2020 GEIDKS
+2020 DEIDKS

-2163 GDIVTSLEEYTQLT
+2163 GDIVKSFDEYTQLT

-2213 KDFTDNTIA
+2213 KDFTDSTIA
-2222 EYVRQREGLDTTQI
+2222 EYVRQQEGLDATKI
-2236 QNTYSAER
+2236 QDTYSAER

-2272 VYEQQSQISSDWQKI
+2272 VYEQQSQISSDWQKV

-2307 AAIATRLGYSKAS
+2307 AAIATRLGYDKAS

-2353 GLKSEYGENTVNSVL
+2353 GLKGEYGENTVNSVL

-2414 RSYTQELIDNGKMT
+2414 RSYTQELIDNSKMT

-2947 NDQIIDNL
+2947 NDEIIDNL

-2989 ASDAMASYISILG
+2989 ASDAMTSYISILG
-3002 LLGKG
+3002 LLGRG

-3104 ERVAGVGNSMQDLAD
+3104 ERIAGVGNSMQDLAD

-3219 NYVYQYTADQDELSK
+3219 NYVYQYTADQEELSK

-3249 SVERVR
+3249 AVNRVR
-3255 DLESR
+3255 DLESQ
-3260 LLEIYQTTLSKIKEV
+3260 LLEIYQTTLSKIKEI

-3385 QLNYDSMSGSVENY
+3385 QLNYDSMSGSIENY

-3509 GGYYGVGNIAN
+3509 GGYYGIGNIAN

>member
-13 TDVSQAKKQ
+13 TDISQAKKQ

-55 ELQKHLQTALD
+55 ELQKHLQSALD

-78 NSLRSANTNVSQLGA
+78 NSLRSANTNINQLGA

-149 VEGALSSAV
+149 VESALSSAV

-203 ADASLIYFQQGDAA
+203 ADASLIYFQQGDTA

-445 RIQASLEKLY
+445 RVQASLEKLY
-455 SQLVDDKAMV
+455 SQLVNDKAMT
-465 KMLDITEKFV
+465 KMLDIAEKFV
-475 TTISGIIDGFGGLG
+475 TTITGAIDSFGGLG
-489 GVITSVGGL
+489 GVIASAGGL
-498 LTQYFSADIA
+498 LARYFSADIA
-508 SGMIKG
+508 SGIIRTATNVKHM
-514 VSHIKQVFTDIR
+514 FTDIR
-526 SQQTAFIDNQASF
+526 SQQTAFIENQASF

-580 LTDEQKIAVE
+580 LTDEQRAAVE
-590 GVIAAYQKQTAAIA
+590 GVIAAYQKQIAAIA

-609 TDKLKES
+609 TDKLKQS
-616 TQQQKADL
+616 AQQQKEGL
-624 TKGLIA
+624 TNRVIA
-630 DEVRATNKNYARKK
+630 DEVRANQQNYEKQNITTRREMWK
-644 NVDRKK
+644 
-650 LWDKAQYSIVG
+650 KAQLSMVSDTWDTKFDEALILPDLKGVQQSITEIGMALQRAGV
-661 DALNLDLDKQFS
+661 DAD
-673 VVDLSGVTKQIQT
+673 G
-686 VDDALKQAD
+686 LKT
-695 LDSEKLKKSLTFDL
+695 SLTFDK
-709 VIDQA
+709 VVDQA
-714 EKLTSSLSATGAALK
+714 ESLTVALNATDTALQ
-729 QLEKI
+729 QLESI
-734 GYLENG
+734 GYLKDG
-740 QLNLFAF
+740 QLNLFTF
-747 GTATPENVAAN
+747 GSATSESVAAN

-772 LGEKPKINLDITPTM
+772 LGEQPQLKLEITPTM
-787 SPDELEKIWKQL
+787 SRAELENVWQQINQ
-799 DWALNNVQER
+799 ALTNIQGR
-809 VNPKVMAIKAALLN
+809 INPQVVAIQTALLN
-823 IVPKELASDFDDLFK
+823 MVPEELVPEFQRLFDQ
-838 KWEALGSAGFNAGDR
+838 WNRLGSAGLNASERLRQSWQDTGEAM
-853 IKQAWDD
+853 QAEMDKMI
-860 SGETMQNEI
+860 SETQTSIE
-869 DKLISRSQAKVES
+869 A
-882 FVKLGGALTS
+882 FVKFGAALST
-892 LVSSISQ
+892 LVSSINQ
-899 IINITNTLKDPDV
+899 IINLANILKDPDI
-912 SGWAKFGAVVNLVYT
+912 SGWEKFGAIIS
-927 AISGAASV
+927 AIYSTFVSFSSV
-935 MEIVSLAQ
+935 MQIVSLAQ
-943 AAYNTLIKIG
+943 AAHNHLIAVG
-953 TKNYTEY
+953 TKNWIEW
-960 AASIGLANAELV
+960 AASIGIVNAQLDLN
-972 IQNKQMAASA
+972 NKKVASIA
-982 LFRSGLGT
+982 LRSGFNT

-998 VSKVSL
+998 MGKISL
-1004 IVAAVAAI
+1004 VVAAI
-1012 AAAGYALYKYS
+1012 AAVAAAGYALYKYA

-1049 NSKTLT
+1049 NSKTLA

-1068 SLTYDE
+1068 SLAYDE
-1074 QINKI
+1074 QISKI
-1079 NEICAMYGVQ
+1079 NEICSMYGVQ
-1089 AAAVDGLGN
+1089 ASAVDGLGN
-1098 AYIQLKNKMQQ
+1098 AYIQLKDKMQQ
-1109 VSQAEAQKNLDV
+1109 VSQAQAEQNAAV
-1121 AQKNVNEASENTN
+1121 AQSLVDRARENTN
-1134 IHTTNL
+1134 IH
-1140 SGLAG
+1140 AI
-1145 GMDSLVVDALSVAL
+1145 ALSQTAGADDSRVINRL
-1159 PSAAQKLATINWA
+1159 RKVFPAAQVGNTDWL
-1172 DYGSMSQFAKQYTAT
+1172 DYTAVKNLT
-1187 SDPFFEAL
+1187 DKYNGQNYQSELPELYQAIQ
-1195 KSPTAY
+1195 SPESY
-1201 YQYLAAL
+1201 YQYLAYYGDL
-1208 TGIEN
+1208 EHPGSIT
-1213 VSQIKSQED
+1213 SKDQLIK
-1222 MISAWKEQG
+1222 AWRKQG
-1231 LGKSSAFVNA
+1231 LGRGNAFADLNY
-1241 NNSNTAAASLLDK
+1241 SNTAAASLLRSN
-1254 GLWQEYGVAYDG
+1254 LWNSYGEYDG
-1266 NYQGIRDA
+1266 NYQGIRDSH
-1274 GKLTKSRYNTAEG
+1274 KLDYASYLTNEGRLYTNRTFQENLARY
-1287 EFYTDDDFQSAL
+1287 
-1299 ERFGFYFDER
+1299 GFYFDEA
-1309 NASLNALPGK
+1309 NASLNSVIGK
-1319 ADYGGLYTF
+1319 EDYGGLWQF
-1328 LNGLSKFA
+1328 LNSLPEFA
-1336 AFAADADSYSA
+1336 QYAADAASYSA
-1347 QIKEAL
+1347 QLKQVL
-1353 ELIDADDLARNI
+1353 ETIDADDLARNM
-1365 QTAANMQGQ
+1365 QSAANTQGQ
-1374 LNLYNNRGFAV
+1374 LNLYNNQDFAV
-1385 KSMTSSIASQQEV
+1385 KSMTSSIASEQEV
-1398 SDLLDNI
+1398 RSLLDEI

-1410 SQYIE
+1410 SSYIE
-1415 GVRQNTLETL
+1415 EARQSALATL

-1434 ANYLSAQYSLAND
+1434 ANYVSAQYSLAND
-1447 VVKNYIDSNSDVIIS
+1447 VVKNYINNNPNIVIS
-1462 PEDAEALRQKV
+1462 PEDAENLRNNV
-1473 IDVLP
+1473 IKALP

-1488 IHPTDIQIDYKDG
+1488 IHPTDIQIDYQNG
-1501 QFSANFLGNKEYLQQ
+1501 QFSAGFIGSNEYLEQ

-1561 NVTTDSFMKLSA
+1561 NITTDSFMKLSA

-1598 ISTLNKQQGKLQNK
+1598 ISTLNEQQGKLQDK
-1612 YDRAAAVFESTY
+1612 YDSAAAVFESTY

-1633 EQTSIDAQ
+1633 EQTLIDAQ

-1646 KALEEYNS
+1646 QALEEYNS
-1654 SGVSNQSN
+1654 SGVSDQSN
-1662 YDWSSLFDELGL
+1662 YNWSSLFDELGL
-1674 TDKYTEEEK
+1674 KDYTEEQK
-1683 KGSLGKENIES
+1683 KGSAGKKIIES
-1694 EKGKLDS
+1694 EKSNLDA

-1734 ANGQQKKWAAEV
+1734 ANAQQKKWAAEV

-1824 KLQLQANYWEAT
+1824 KLALQANYWEAT

-1861 SSAMQSGLASGQLT
+1861 SSVMQSGLASGQLT
-1875 STQQQILQRG
+1875 STQQQMLQRG
-1885 GYGNWQYGNSQAAMQ
+1885 GYGDWQYGNSQAAMQ

-1948 SEYRDTLQ
+1948 SEYRDALQ

-1969 DATLEAFFQQLKD
+1969 DATLEAFFQQLED

-2020 GEIDKS
+2020 DEIDKS
-2026 NSDIWANFEDS
+2026 NADIWANFEDS
-2037 ATTAISNILKAE
+2037 AAAAISSILKAE

-2101 HPDASQVAIN
+2101 HPDASQAEIN
-2111 SFLHSTNPKQLSNF
+2111 TVLHSTNPKQLSGF
-2125 LNVDQLSMSD
+2125 LNVGQLSMSQ
-2135 YGATRGIAGAVITEE
+2135 YAATRGIAGAVITQE
-2150 DIEKGRARAGAEA
+2150 DIDNGWVRKGAKA
-2163 GDIVTSLEEYTQLT
+2163 GDIVESFHDYAKLT
-2177 GARLDETVDL
+2177 EARLDDTVDV
-2187 VKQSFDKDTKARE
+2187 VKKSFEKDAKARD
-2200 SYTQWLEQSGKNL
+2200 SYTEWLKKSNKSLE
-2213 KDFTDNTIA
+2213 DFTDSTIA
-2222 EYVRQREGLDTTQI
+2222 EYVRQQEGLDATKI
-2236 QNTYSAER
+2236 QDTYSAER

-2252 NQQAEDITNRFDQI
+2252 NREAEDITTRFDQI
-2266 KTTFDT
+2266 KTSFDT
-2272 VYEQQSQISSDWQKI
+2272 VYEQQSQIQSDWQKV

-2294 SEGSISELLGDEA
+2294 DEGSISENLGDEA
-2307 AAIATRLGYSKAS
+2307 AAIATRLGYKKAS

-2330 KAQINSATLLI
+2330 KAQINDATLVI
-2341 NKASLAFDSSVE
+2341 HNASLAFDENVE
-2353 GLKSEYGENTVNSVL
+2353 GLKGEYGEYAVDSVL

-2374 TTDEV
+2374 TAKEV
-2379 HSNAASVEQQAESIN
+2379 HSNTASIEQQADAVN
-2394 SGRTAIETYTSAL
+2394 SGKTAIETYTSAL

-2414 RSYTQELIDNGKMT
+2414 RSYTQELIDNGKMI
-2428 EEDSEQQIKMAAAL
+2428 EEDSDRQIRMAAAL

-2449 ITVQKSMDDYM
+2449 ITVQKSMSDYM
-2460 KTLSK
+2460 KALSK

-2492 EGMQRLSSDL
+2492 SGMQRLSSDL

-2510 LLKRAAQGDNEAFD
+2510 LLKRAAEGDNEAFD

-2531 KDLVENIEVNVDD
+2531 KDLVQNIEVNVDD
-2544 SELNSLMDEIANY
+2544 AELNSLMDEIANY

-2573 YDQLNSMILYSQEA
+2573 YDQLNSMVLYSQDA
-2587 ANAMTEALSSMGV
+2587 ANAMTDALSSMGV
-2600 DAQIQEHKV
+2600 DAEIKEHKV
-2609 WIPAIHDETVTRG
+2609 WVPAVHDEVISRG
-2622 TVPIIGP
+2622 RTPIIGP
-2629 NGVIGYEGVEATVAQ
+2629 NGVLGYENVEGVVTQ

-2670 ARHPSSGKGGGG
+2670 ARHPSSGKGGG

-3260 LLEIYQTTLSKIKEV
+3260 LLEIYQTTLSKIKEI

-3283 QEKYDKIQTLM
+3283 QEKYDKIQTLI

-3385 QLNYDSMSGSVENY
+3385 QLNYDSMSSSVENY

-3497 GGGGGGSGGSGG
+3497 GGGGGGGSGGSGG
-3509 GGYYGVGNIAN
+3509 GGYYGIGNMAN
-3520 MTQYTTITYK
+3520 TIQYTFVTYK

-3535 GESQGKAMGGSPIG
+3535 GAAQGKAMGGSPIG
-3549 PKKMV
+3549 PRKMI

-3560 FNANPSTGYAKGGWK
+3560 FNANPNAGFAKGGWK
-3575 ISDSTKVSIQGNVI
+3575 ISDSTKVSISGNVI
-3589 TALAPGFVTVTV
+3589 TALAPGAVTVTV
-3601 CYWDRRGNSHGAAS
+3601 CYWDRRSSTLGKPSTGGGGVNRLERYAS
-3615 SSNSINKNLLSR
+3615 
-3627 FATGG
+3627 GG
-3632 LADFTGPAWV
+3632 LADFTGPAWL

>member
-42 DDSSLKSASKAAQ
+42 DDSSLKSASQAAQ
-55 ELQKHLQTALD
+55 ELQKHLQSALD
-66 VNTGKLNLNAFN
+66 TNTGKLNLNAFN
-78 NSLRSANTNVSQLGA
+78 NSLKSANTSVSQLGA

-98 GDGGKAAFM
+98 GDGGKNAFM
-107 SLANSIANAE
+107 SLATSIANAE
-117 VPMRRMNA
+117 VPMRRMNN
-125 TLKQWGTTLKNTAKW
+125 TLKQWATTLKNTAKW

-158 GYVKSLNS
+158 GYVRSLNS

-203 ADASLIYFQQGDAA
+203 TDASLIYFQQGDAA

-297 SMQQMASIIATV
+297 SMQQMSSIIATV

-347 LVSGQLQQIGIDI
+347 QVSGQLSQIGINV
-360 LDANGNLREMGD
+360 LDATGNLKGMGE
-372 VLDSLMSKWDG
+372 VLDSLMLKWDG
-383 LTEAQ
+383 LTDAQ

-411 QDLYKKSMGIAAN
+411 QDLYKKSMGIAA
-424 SSGELSKQASIFE
+424 SSEGELSKQASIFE
-437 ESWRGAAN
+437 ESWKGASN
-445 RIQASLEKLY
+445 RVQASLEKLY

-465 KMLDITEKFV
+465 KILDVAEKFV
-475 TTISGIIDGFGGLG
+475 TTLSGIVDGFGGLG
-489 GVITSVGGL
+489 GIITSVGSL
-498 LTQYFSADIA
+498 LTRYFSADIA

-526 SQQTAFIDNQASF
+526 SQQTAFIDNQAAF

-580 LTDEQKIAVE
+580 LTDEQKTAVE

-616 TQQQKADL
+616 TQQQKENL

-650 LWDKAQYSIVG
+650 LWDKAQYSIVT
-661 DALNLDLDKQFS
+661 DALNLNLDKTFS
-673 VVDLSGVTKQIQT
+673 AIDSKGVVKQIQT
-686 VDDALKQAD
+686 VNDALKQAD
-695 LDSEKLKKSLTFDL
+695 LDAQKLKKSLTFDR

-714 EKLTSSLSATGAALK
+714 EKLTSSLAATGTALK

-740 QLNLFAF
+740 QLNLFAS
-747 GTATPENVAAN
+747 GTATPENVAAD
-758 LQAVYNEYLSIVDK
+758 LQAVYNEYLSIVDR
-772 LGEKPKINLDITPTM
+772 LGEKPITLDIAPTM
-787 SPDELEKIWKQL
+787 SKDELEKVWQQL
-799 DWALNNVQER
+799 NQALNDVQGR
-809 VNPKVMAIKAALLN
+809 INPKVTAIKAALLN

-838 KWEALGSAGFNAGDR
+838 KWEALGAAGFNAGDR
-853 IKQAWDD
+853 IKKAWDTA
-860 SGETMQNEI
+860 GETMQTEM

-892 LVSSISQ
+892 LVSSINQ
-899 IINITNTLKDPDV
+899 IINIANTLKDPDV
-912 SGWAKFGAVVNLVYT
+912 SGWEKFGAVINFIYT
-927 AISGAASV
+927 TISGFSSL
-935 MEIVSLAQ
+935 MEIVSIAQ

-960 AASIGLANAELV
+960 AASIGLANAELIV
-972 IQNKQMAASA
+972 QNKQIAASA

-1049 NSKTLT
+1049 NSKTLA

-1068 SLTYDE
+1068 SLSYDE
-1074 QINKI
+1074 QIAKI
-1079 NEICAMYGVQ
+1079 NEICAMYGIQ
-1089 AAAVDGLGN
+1089 ASAVDGLGN
-1098 AYIQLKNKMQQ
+1098 AYVQLKNKMQQ
-1109 VSQAEAQKNLDV
+1109 VSQAEAQKNLDT
-1121 AQKNVNEASENTN
+1121 AQENVNKASENTN

-1159 PSAAQKLATINWA
+1159 PSATKQLATINWA
-1172 DYGSMSQFAKQYTAT
+1172 DYGTMSQFAKQYTAT
-1187 SDPFFEAL
+1187 NDPFFEAL
-1195 KSPTAY
+1195 KSPMAY

-1213 VSQIKSQED
+1213 ASQITNQED
-1222 MISAWKEQG
+1222 MIRAWKEQG
-1231 LGKSSAFVNA
+1231 LGKGSAFVNA
-1241 NNSNTAAASLLDK
+1241 NNSNTAAASLLDRS
-1254 GLWQEYGVAYDG
+1254 LWDSYGKYDG
-1266 NYQGIRDA
+1266 NYQGIRDS
-1274 GKLTKSRYNTAEG
+1274 GKLNASSYSTPEG
-1287 EFYTDDDFQSAL
+1287 KFYTDERFQSAL

-1319 ADYGGLYTF
+1319 ADYGGLYSF
-1328 LNGLSKFA
+1328 LNGLSEFA
-1336 AFAADADSYSA
+1336 AFAANANSYSA

-1374 LNLYNNRGFAV
+1374 LNLYNNQGSAV
-1385 KSMTSSIASQQEV
+1385 KSMTSSIASKQEV
-1398 SDLLDNI
+1398 SDLLDEV

-1415 GVRQNTLETL
+1415 EVRQNTLETL

-1434 ANYLSAQYSLAND
+1434 ASYLSTQYSLAND
-1447 VVKNYIDSNSDVIIS
+1447 VVKNYIDNNPDIIVS
-1462 PEDAEALRQKV
+1462 PEDAEELRQKV

-1488 IHPTDIQIDYKDG
+1488 IHPTDIQIEYKDG
-1501 QFSANFLGNKEYLQQ
+1501 QFGAKFLGSEEYLRQ
-1516 YGIYSGA
+1516 YNTYSTA
-1523 KTNQQSLITNKELL
+1523 KTNKQSLIDNKELL
-1537 TKDTFDAT
+1537 TKDTLDIS
-1545 DRATIDS
+1545 DKATIDS

-1561 NVTTDSFMKLSA
+1561 NATVDSFMKLSA
-1573 ATRAALIEQMVNSFD
+1573 ATRSALIEQLINSFD
-1588 AQADE
+1588 TQADE
-1593 MIPEL
+1593 MIPDL
-1598 ISTLNKQQGKLQNK
+1598 IAALEKQ
-1612 YDRAAAVFESTY
+1612 YDNLSEEYATEAETFQSTY
-1624 GATFQQKLN
+1624 GTTWKNKLN
-1633 EQTSIDAQ
+1633 EQTLINTQ

-1646 KALEEYNS
+1646 QALEEYNS
-1654 SGVSNQSN
+1654 SGVSDQSN
-1662 YDWSSLFDELGL
+1662 YNWSSLFDELGL
-1674 TDKYTEEEK
+1674 EDYSDEDK
-1683 KGSLGKENIES
+1683 KGAAGKDIIER
-1694 EKGKLDS
+1694 EKGKLNS

-1706 QTIISTLKS
+1706 QTIIGTLKS
-1715 YDQALIQIAGDID
+1715 YDQAITQILGDID

-1734 ANGQQKKWAAEV
+1734 ANEKQKKWAESM

-1771 ANLSEVYKNI
+1771 ANLSEVYGDI
-1781 KDVYNSSDAQ
+1781 RDAYNSSDSE
-1791 WNEFVYENARK
+1791 WNDFIYENATK
-1802 AYDELYQHAEG
+1802 AYDEMYQLARG
-1813 DVNWQAEILQK
+1813 DVNQQAEILQE

-1836 AAMRDKAYNDQLAQY
+1836 AAMRDKAYNDSLAQY
-1851 EKDLAIHKDA
+1851 EKDLAIQKDA

-1875 STQQQILQRG
+1875 SAQQQMLQRG
-1885 GYGNWQYGNSQAAMQ
+1885 GYSGWQYGNSQAAMQ

-1931 ITKIFSQIAGKS
+1931 ITKIFEQLADSNGIIGK
-1943 GALDS
+1943 LNYKD
-1948 SEYRDTLQ
+1948 
-1956 NLTKSFTDAMSEG
+1956 NLEKLTNSFTNAMSKG
-1969 DATLEAFFQQLKD
+1969 DTTLEAFFQQLED

-1988 TATTNALKEISS
+1988 TATANTLKEISS
-2000 KHQGEEMSVGEW
+2000 KHHDEEMSVDEW

-2020 GEIDKS
+2020 DGIDKS
-2026 NSDIWANFEDS
+2026 NADIWANFEDS
-2037 ATTAISNILKAE
+2037 AAAAISSILKAE

-2111 SFLHSTNPKQLSNF
+2111 SFLHSTNPNQLSNF
-2125 LNVDQLSMSD
+2125 LNVGQLSMSQ

-2163 GDIVTSLEEYTQLT
+2163 GDIVQSFDEYTQLT

-2187 VKQSFDKDTKARE
+2187 VKQSFDKDVEARE
-2200 SYTQWLEQSGKNL
+2200 SYTKWLQQSGKNIE
-2213 KDFTDNTIA
+2213 DFTDSTIA
-2222 EYVRQREGLDTTQI
+2222 EYVRQQEGLDATKI
-2236 QNTYSAER
+2236 QDTYLAER

-2252 NQQAEDITNRFDQI
+2252 NQEAEDITTRFDQI
-2266 KTTFDT
+2266 KTSFDT
-2272 VYEQQSQISSDWQKI
+2272 VYEQQSQIQSDWQKV

-2294 SEGSISELLGDEA
+2294 DEGSISENLGDEA
-2307 AAIATRLGYSKAS
+2307 AAIATRLGYKKAS

-2330 KAQINSATLLI
+2330 KAQINDATLVI
-2341 NKASLAFDSSVE
+2341 HNASLAFDENVE
-2353 GLKSEYGENTVNSVL
+2353 GLKGEYGEYAVNSVL

-2374 TTDEV
+2374 TTEEV
-2379 HSNAASVEQQAESIN
+2379 HSNTASVEQQADAVN
-2394 SGRTAIETYTSAL
+2394 SGKTAIETYTSAL

-2414 RSYTQELIDNGKMT
+2414 RSYTQELLNSGKMV

-2449 ITVQKSMDDYM
+2449 ITVQKSMSDYM
-2460 KTLSK
+2460 KALSK

-2492 EGMQRLSSDL
+2492 SGMQRLSSDL

-2510 LLKRAAQGDNEAFD
+2510 LLKRAAEGDNEAFD

-2531 KDLVENIEVNVDD
+2531 KDLVQNIEVNVDD
-2544 SELNSLMDEIANY
+2544 AELNSLMDEIANY

-2573 YDQLNSMILYSQEA
+2573 YDQLNSMILYSEEA
-2587 ANAMTEALSSMGV
+2587 ANAMTDALSSMGV
-2600 DAQIQEHKV
+2600 DAEIKEHRV
-2609 WIPAIHDETVTRG
+2609 WVPATSDIERFQG
-2622 TVPIIGP
+2622 QVPIIGP
-2629 NGVIGYEGVEATVAQ
+2629 NGIIGFENVESMVTQ
-2644 QSQGHWETWYTLQG
+2644 SSQGHWDTWYTLQG

-2670 ARHPSSGKGGGG
+2670 ARSPSSGKGGG

-2723 DKKKARIY
+2723 DKKKSRIY

-2757 DEAKEYLA
+2757 DEAKEYLS

-2832 WIENYEGTIAT
+2832 WIQNYEDTVAT
-2843 IYEQQNNLLEAQNKI
+2843 IYDQQNNLLEAQNKI
-2858 SEKMLEGIQYKVE
+2858 SEKMLEGIQYKIE

-2876 TDAEKSFLD
+2876 TDAEKDFLD

-2914 NLSALG
+2914 NLDALG
-2920 KEKEE
+2920 KAKEE
-2925 LDAAFKSGKLN
+2925 LDAAFESGKLN

-2947 NDQIIDNL
+2947 NDQILDNL
-2955 GNIQDLSK
+2955 SNIQDLSK
-2963 QIQELY
+2963 QIEELY
-2969 GNALD
+2969 GNTLD

-2989 ASDAMASYISILG
+2989 ASDAMSSYISILG

-3007 PDFKELTKFYEAQYE
+3007 PNFKELTKFYEAQYE

-3032 QYLDILRNEEQ
+3032 EYLDILRNEEQ

-3068 TIADVNASILSNTE
+3068 TIAEVNADILSNTE
-3082 AALQQIA
+3082 AALKQIA
-3089 DAFNNEIEIIFKDLE
+3089 EAFNNEIESIFKDLE

-3144 NRQIEKTMSETS
+3144 NRQIEKTMNETS

-3219 NYVYQYTADQDELSK
+3219 NYVYQYTADQDELTK

-3260 LLEIYQTTLSKIKEV
+3260 LLEIYQTTLSKIKEI

-3347 MIENTEQLQA
+3347 MIKNTEQLQA
-3357 SFEEAC
+3357 SFEEVC

-3385 QLNYDSMSGSVENY
+3385 ELNYNTMSDSIKNY
-3399 NKVTKDAQDQTS
+3399 NQVTKDAQDQTG

-3422 PTLHNTTNAWDVY
+3422 PTLHSATNAWDVY
-3435 TNKLKTVI
+3435 TDKLKTVI
-3443 STYETMYQAIL
+3443 NTYESMYQAIL
-3454 KIIQAQTTMSNASA
+3454 KIIQAQATMSSASA
-3468 PSTVSPSIHGS
+3468 PSTVSPSVSGS

-3484 PGVTPGTGSGSSG
+3484 PGVMPGTGSGSSG

-3509 GGYYGVGNIAN
+3509 GGGYYGIGNTINAV
-3520 MTQYTTITYK
+3520 QYTIITYK

-3549 PKKMV
+3549 PRKLA
-3554 VGTTGT
+3554 VGATGI
-3560 FNANPSTGYAKGGWK
+3560 FNANPSTGYARGGWK
-3575 ISDSTKVSIQGNVI
+3575 ISDPTKVSISGSIV
-3589 TALAPGFVTVTV
+3589 TALAPGSVTITV
-3601 CYWDRRGNSHGAAS
+3601 CYWDRRKNSNGAAS
-3615 SSNSINKNLLSR
+3615 SNSVNKNLLSR

-3632 LADFTGPAWV
+3632 LE
-3642 DGSKS
+3642 S

-3657 TENVLTAVKSVRA
+3657 TENLLTAVKGVRA

-3677 ILNKYVSNAS
+3677 ILNKYISNAS

-3715 TAEFPNATNSAE
+3715 VAEFPNATNSAE